1 MSSNINPYLLKNDNF
16 FIKNFYDDYFGVLWN
31 TSNTETTIITYSFP
45 SKELKTITEGVTDK
59 ISRIFSDSEKALINN
74 SINAWDNAI
83 DKIEFRLVNDNSEA
97 DITFGLT
104 YIDGKGGGK
113 AGWSAG
119 QSSKLF
125 VFATIYFEADDII
138 SSNDL
143 VQMSLASIGN
153 VLGLGDIEATD
164 SFVSVMEKPTSYLYP
179 ENIILGDYDVAMIKT
194 LYNESSF
201 LSKDTNS
208 SKKILFSHDNSEN
221 TVIMEVT
228 NGDAIGIVKIE
239 FLPKFAPNHVKQI
252 QSLIE
257 NNFYDGLLFHRVI
270 EGFMAQ
276 TGSPNGDGTG
286 GSSLPNIDS
295 EFSLITYERGTVG
308 MARSNDADSANS
320 QFFITF
326 QDYPSLDN
334 EYTVFGKVL
343 SGMEFIDALQR
354 GEPPASPDS
363 IISMSILE
371 FKQYGT
377 FNYSNN
383 DDIIIATSTHST
395 YRGLA
400 GDDIYFISHLLKE
413 NEKISI
419 IDTEGYN
426 TIQLPSNTYI
436 DSAIFSKDAA
446 QLIFESGRQVTINGA
461 DKFNYNLSG
470 NVTSNEEGVDLSF
483 SDFALIFGIENILTS
498 DFVEDAVFTDMYIVW
513 WDLISWINKY
523 FFIIIYLYIYFRLLL
538 VLVEI
543 FGE

>member
-436 DSAIFSKDAA
+436 DSAIFTKDAA

-498 DFVEDAVFTDMYIVW
+498 DFVEDAVFTDMYIV
-513 WDLISWINKY
+513 
-523 FFIIIYLYIYFRLLL
+523 
-538 VLVEI
+538 
-543 FGE
+543 

>member
-1 MSSNINPYLLKNDNF
+1 
-16 FIKNFYDDYFGVLWN
+16 
-31 TSNTETTIITYSFP
+31 
-45 SKELKTITEGVTDK
+45 
-59 ISRIFSDSEKALINN
+59 
-74 SINAWDNAI
+74 
-83 DKIEFRLVNDNSEA
+83 
-97 DITFGLT
+97 
-104 YIDGKGGGK
+104 
-113 AGWSAG
+113 
-119 QSSKLF
+119 
-125 VFATIYFEADDII
+125 
-138 SSNDL
+138 
-143 VQMSLASIGN
+143 
-153 VLGLGDIEATD
+153 
-164 SFVSVMEKPTSYLYP
+164 
-179 ENIILGDYDVAMIKT
+179 
-194 LYNESSF
+194 
-201 LSKDTNS
+201 
-208 SKKILFSHDNSEN
+208 
-221 TVIMEVT
+221 MEVT

-239 FLPKFAPNHVKQI
+239 FLPNHVNQI
-252 QSLIE
+252 PSLIE

-276 TGSPNGDGTG
+276 TGSPNGEGTG

-308 MARSNDADSANS
+308 MARSNDPDSANS

-363 IISMSILE
+363 IVSMSILE

-383 DDIIIATSTHST
+383 DDIIITTSTHST

-419 IDTEGYN
+419 IDTDGYN

-436 DSAIFSKDAA
+436 DSAIFTKDAA

-498 DFVEDAVFTDMYIVW
+498 DFVEDAIFTDMYIVW